1 MEIYK
6 PVKDLKCLCIE
17 TIVDAY
23 KIDIDYRSLFHVNNT
38 ILAFQKLKPSFSKWF
53 IDFNEKD
60 TFGKFLWF
68 VYHFVWNSSTKKYY
82 LTDKKETVMT
92 NWLSKESELLGEIS
106 FVGCEYL
113 NKKLFFGPAFSYN
126 NYPNFI
132 KHKLSPQMINNQ
144 SKLPEVVKNKQLKLL
159 SLSVVNCRLISWPFR
174 SFSIFFDIDKGI
186 LFEFYQTIKY
196 LGHPA
201 FLCKAELY
209 YYFMLEILEG
219 VDKNCHFYEEKS
231 MSTSSENHLSILK
244 TVSCNNNKKYK
255 KGFRRLYKAL
265 EQLIFLEE
273 IELSLLK
280 ISDKQKKKVIK
291 SLNQRLKSFKIVF
304 VQPINFLLYIGKRFE
319 NLQTLEVAFLGI
331 TNISS
336 KYSKYFNRL
345 SKGNLLI
352 FQNLKYFKLDC
363 NWIAKPC
370 PFLLSTILTILTGC
384 QKTLITFKLERYLF
398 SDVEKIVDFIYSK
411 KISLEYISFK
421 YVGCLVDKDVMKL
434 AKLENCK
441 GMLIKIDYCQRITR
455 NGITASLE
463 HISQN
468 NLNKR
473 ILSRYS

>member
-1 MEIYK
+1 M
-6 PVKDLKCLCIE
+6 
-17 TIVDAY
+17 
-23 KIDIDYRSLFHVNNT
+23 
-38 ILAFQKLKPSFSKWF
+38 
-53 IDFNEKD
+53 
-60 TFGKFLWF
+60 
-68 VYHFVWNSSTKKYY
+68 
-82 LTDKKETVMT
+82 
-92 NWLSKESELLGEIS
+92 
-106 FVGCEYL
+106 
-113 NKKLFFGPAFSYN
+113 
-126 NYPNFI
+126 
-132 KHKLSPQMINNQ
+132 
-144 SKLPEVVKNKQLKLL
+144 
-159 SLSVVNCRLISWPFR
+159 
-174 SFSIFFDIDKGI
+174 
-186 LFEFYQTIKY
+186 
-196 LGHPA
+196 
-201 FLCKAELY
+201 
-209 YYFMLEILEG
+209 
-219 VDKNCHFYEEKS
+219 
-231 MSTSSENHLSILK
+231 
-244 TVSCNNNKKYK
+244 
-255 KGFRRLYKAL
+255 
-265 EQLIFLEE
+265 FLEE

-363 NWIAKPC
+363 NRIAKPC

-441 GMLIKIDYCQRITR
+441 DMLIKIDYCQRITR